1 MLCCSMVMVMVM
13 MVVVVVVVEVVV
25 VAVVLV
31 MVVFYLC
38 RAIHRLAEAPV
49 VHFGRAAEQKA
60 IDWLKHLYGQHF
72 KTSHG

>member
-38 RAIHRLAEAPV
+38 RAIHRLAAALV
-49 VHFGRAAEQKA
+49 VHFGRTAV
-60 IDWLKHLYGQHF
+60 I
-72 KTSHG
+72 TN

>member
-25 VAVVLV
+25 VVVAVVLV

-38 RAIHRLAEAPV
+38 RAIHRLAEALV
-49 VHFGRAAEQKA
+49 VHFGRTAV
-60 IDWLKHLYGQHF
+60 I
-72 KTSHG
+72 TN

>member
-13 MVVVVVVVEVVV
+13 MVVVVVVVEVVVEVVV

-38 RAIHRLAEAPV
+38 RAIHRLAEAFV
-49 VHFGRAAEQKA
+49 LHFGRT
-60 IDWLKHLYGQHF
+60 IVI
-72 KTSHG
+72 TN